1 VTAKV
6 AANRLY
12 WRVVVRTEG
21 RLDPSRGVGPMQW
34 HLAQCADP
42 GNEAAHCSVGQ
53 ALMTNGSDPDGHC
66 LVDGACPR
74 CGVA

>member
-1 VTAKV
+1 VSAKV
-6 AANRLY
+6 ADNRLY

-21 RLDPSRGVGPMQW
+21 RLDPSRSVGPMEW
-34 HLAQCADP
+34 HLAQCTDAA
-42 GNEAAHCSVGQ
+42 NAAAHCGVGQ
-53 ALMTNGSDPDGHC
+53 ALMANGTDPDGHC